1 MVQTNTIN
9 LPGLGAGVVRI
20 KGTERALA
28 MSVDG
33 NGRYCYLDP
42 RRGAM
47 LAVAEAARNVACAG
61 ARPLGATNCLNFG
74 NPERPAIM
82 WQFAQAVEGIGEA
95 CRALAIPITG
105 GNVSLYNET
114 DGKAIY
120 PTPII
125 GVVGLLQ
132 HADRVL
138 SGRFQKSGDAIIL
151 LGSGRG
157 ELGGSEYLKVVYDR
171 VSGLPPQLDL
181 QFERSLQELV
191 VALADDRLIVSAH
204 DCSDGGM
211 AMTLAECCFGADDRG
226 ADVSLDPV
234 AIGREPRLNQ
244 AAALFGES
252 ASRVIVSAS
261 PDMAAD
267 VLARA
272 AAKGLPAKVIG
283 RTGGHQLRV
292 SVGGEL
298 AIDITDRRA
307 RADLGIRRRA
317 ALHPQGCL
325 MFDKFREECGVF
337 GIFGHPEAAN
347 MTYLGLYALQHR
359 GQESAGIA
367 AADLRQV
374 RVSRAMGYV
383 AETFDNNELSHLP
396 GPLAIG
402 HVRYSTAG
410 ESKLSNAQPIL
421 IDCAHGQI
429 AICHNGNIVN
439 ASELRDE
446 LVRQGSIFQSG
457 SDTEVVLHLYARSKA
472 ASVDEAI
479 VESVAQVQGAFSFLM
494 LTKDQLVAVRD
505 PHGFR
510 PLALGRLGDA
520 TVVCSETCAMDLIGA
535 TYVRDVEPG
544 EVLVISAQ
552 GVRSVKP
559 FPSAPLSHCVFEHV
573 YFSRPDSYVFGKSV
587 NEVRTNLGRML
598 AREQRVDADVVV
610 PVPDS
615 GVCAAMGYADEA
627 GIPLRMGL
635 IRNHYVG
642 RTFIQPQSSIRHF
655 GVKVKLNPVRSILE
669 NKRVVLVDDSIVRGT
684 TSRKIVKMVR
694 AAGARE
700 VHVRISCPPTIS
712 PCFYGVDT
720 PSRSELIGAT
730 HTVDEIRD
738 FLEADSLGYLSHD
751 GLMTAV
757 GDGNRSYCSSCYTG
771 HYPVAFPRDEKTYL
785 QLALKLDD
793 KTPVG

>member
-1 MVQTNTIN
+1 M
-9 LPGLGAGVVRI
+9 
-20 KGTERALA
+20 
-28 MSVDG
+28 
-33 NGRYCYLDP
+33 
-42 RRGAM
+42 
-47 LAVAEAARNVACAG
+47 
-61 ARPLGATNCLNFG
+61 
-74 NPERPAIM
+74 
-82 WQFAQAVEGIGEA
+82 
-95 CRALAIPITG
+95 
-105 GNVSLYNET
+105 
-114 DGKAIY
+114 
-120 PTPII
+120 
-125 GVVGLLQ
+125 
-132 HADRVL
+132 
-138 SGRFQKSGDAIIL
+138 
-151 LGSGRG
+151 
-157 ELGGSEYLKVVYDR
+157 
-171 VSGLPPQLDL
+171 
-181 QFERSLQELV
+181 
-191 VALADDRLIVSAH
+191 
-204 DCSDGGM
+204 
-211 AMTLAECCFGADDRG
+211 
-226 ADVSLDPV
+226 
-234 AIGREPRLNQ
+234 
-244 AAALFGES
+244 
-252 ASRVIVSAS
+252 
-261 PDMAAD
+261 
-267 VLARA
+267 
-272 AAKGLPAKVIG
+272 
-283 RTGGHQLRV
+283 
-292 SVGGEL
+292 
-298 AIDITDRRA
+298 
-307 RADLGIRRRA
+307 
-317 ALHPQGCL
+317 

-367 AADLRQV
+367 SADFRQI

-383 AETFDNNELSHLP
+383 ADTFDNNELSHLP
-396 GPLAIG
+396 GSVAIG

-429 AICHNGNIVN
+429 AICHNGNLVN
-439 ASELRDE
+439 AGELRDE

-457 SDTEVVLHLYARSKA
+457 IDTEVVLHLYARSKA
-472 ASVDEAI
+472 ATVDEAI
-479 VESVAQVQGAFSFLM
+479 VESVSQVQGAFSFLM
-494 LTKDQLVAVRD
+494 LTKDKLIAIRD

-544 EVLVISAQ
+544 EVLVVSAQ
-552 GVRSVKP
+552 GMRSLKP
-559 FPSAPLSHCVFEHV
+559 FPPAPLAHCVFEHV

-642 RTFIQPQSSIRHF
+642 RTFIQPQSAIRHF

-669 NKRVVLVDDSIVRGT
+669 NKRVILVDDSIVRGT

-738 FLEADSLGYLSHD
+738 FLEADSLGYLSHQ

-757 GDGNRSYCSSCYTG
+757 GPDHTSYCSSCYTG
-771 HYPVAFPRDEKTYL
+771 HYPVEFPRDEKTYL
-785 QLALKLDD
+785 QLALKLDE